1 LTQAARHTDEAAE
14 ALRAAER
21 LSQAGI
27 SLERFRSVGRE
38 SIPHVLE
45 AFGDAIRPMGDI
57 PEAFRGRR
65 ITTLGRTWDIEA
77 AKELGGFRVL
87 DDPNWTIERNFEWL
101 KEAIEN
107 GDVFYLA
114 SPVTEATL
122 TGEAKWGGV
131 SVYMREL
138 YMLLQAGYRRVGDY
152 LIPTN

>member
-1 LTQAARHTDEAAE
+1 
-14 ALRAAER
+14 
-21 LSQAGI
+21 
-27 SLERFRSVGRE
+27 
-38 SIPHVLE
+38 
-45 AFGDAIRPMGDI
+45 
-57 PEAFRGRR
+57 
-65 ITTLGRTWDIEA
+65 
-77 AKELGGFRVL
+77 VL

-152 LIPTN
+152 LIPPN